1 MNPSE
6 KAVANRLSA
15 YRWTL
20 FSLLAVVAATAALAF
35 AVS

>member
-1 MNPSE
+1 MRFYE
-6 KAVANRLSA
+6 RTVGNRVGA

-20 FSLLAVVAATAALAF
+20 FSLLAVVAATVALAF

>member
-1 MNPSE
+1 MNLSE
-6 KAVANRLSA
+6 KAVANRVGW